1 MKIVITGATGFIGL
15 HLINEWL
22 KDDAEIYSVIRPNS
36 KNKQLIPT
44 MPQVHLVE
52 CEMDD
57 YDHLQDLIKE
67 ADYFYHF
74 AWEGARAPY
83 RDNEDIQRKNYECS
97 VKAIHSAYRMGC
109 SFFLGSGSQAEY
121 GITTGIV
128 DEEYPCNPVNAY
140 GKEKLH
146 AYNELSKLAK
156 QFGIRFVWTRIFSI
170 YGPHDYPGTLIM
182 SALDKMKKNEPIKM
196 TAGTQLWDYLYVED
210 AARAMKQFALQSCED
225 GVYIIAFGDY
235 HPLNQ
240 YISTMKEVMGSNSEL
255 RFGVIP
261 YGPAGP
267 VNLTPNPAKTM
278 ITLGWKA
285 EIRFED
291 GIRKMLLLN

>member
-15 HLINEWL
+15 HLLKEWL
-22 KDDAEIYSVIRPNS
+22 KDNAEIYAVIRPNS
-36 KNKQLIPT
+36 KNKYLISPT
-44 MPQVHLVE
+44 PQVHLIE
-52 CEMDD
+52 CEMND
-57 YDHLQDLIKE
+57 YDHLHELIE
-67 ADYFYHF
+67 QADCFYHF
-74 AWEGARAPY
+74 AWEGARAPH
-83 RDNEDIQRKNYECS
+83 RDNEDIQEKNYECS
-97 VKAIHSAYRMGC
+97 VKAIHSAYKMGC
-109 SFFLGSGSQAEY
+109 RFFLGSGSQAEY

-128 DEEYPCNPVNAY
+128 DEEYPCNPVNSY
-140 GKEKLH
+140 GIEKLH

-156 QFGIRFVWTRIFSI
+156 QFGMRFVWARIFSI

-182 SALDKMKKNEPIKM
+182 SAFDKMKKNVPIEM

-210 AARAMKQFALQSCED
+210 AARAMKKFALQSCED
-225 GVYIIAFGDY
+225 GVYIIASGDY

-240 YISTMKEVMGSNSEL
+240 YISVMKEVMGSSSEL

-267 VNLTPNPAKTM
+267 VNLTPNPKKTM
-278 ITLGWKA
+278 RTLGWKA